1 MPSGEFIEVHEPLS
15 DEVKAVLLARTE
27 LPMLP
32 PPAEQD
38 ENGVKTPRLWAK
50 KLQHRLNRW
59 WYVDQVP
66 MPTAAELTAAK
77 AHTVHELEEAADY
90 GIEIAKDLPSPTK
103 SH

>member
-1 MPSGEFIEVHEPLS
+1 
-15 DEVKAVLLARTE
+15 
-27 LPMLP
+27 
-32 PPAEQD
+32 
-38 ENGVKTPRLWAK
+38 
-50 KLQHRLNRW
+50 
-59 WYVDQVP
+59 VDQVP